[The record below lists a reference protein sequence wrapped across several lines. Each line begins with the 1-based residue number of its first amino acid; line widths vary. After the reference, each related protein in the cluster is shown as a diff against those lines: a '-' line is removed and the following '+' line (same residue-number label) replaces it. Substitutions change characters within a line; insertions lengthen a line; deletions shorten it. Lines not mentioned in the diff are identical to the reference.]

1 MTKNIRDFALL
12 KGFLHVDY
20 LDCQNVFEFISLLP
34 ETLRKGENIVY
45 CSGLEITY
53 DISLALINSG
63 FKCRRIVIY
72 NASSTE
78 NLSDECIDLLNMGQI
93 KYVTLFSLKTAQVFC
108 FLLKKSHI
116 KCKSLKYFVLSK
128 KIHDLVVRNRDCK
141 SEDVFYPN
149 LSSHDCMIDLIKK
162 HSHIF

>member
-1 MTKNIRDFALL
+1 MPMPPAMTKNIRDFALL

-53 DISLALINSG
+53 DISLALIKSG

-72 NASSTE
+72 NASS
-78 NLSDECIDLLNMGQI
+78 
-93 KYVTLFSLKTAQVFC
+93 
-108 FLLKKSHI
+108 
-116 KCKSLKYFVLSK
+116 
-128 KIHDLVVRNRDCK
+128 
-141 SEDVFYPN
+141 
-149 LSSHDCMIDLIKK
+149 SS
-162 HSHIF
+162 S